1 MSGVSGSGRRL
12 PNPVWVLWPLGGL
25 LAAYL
30 LVPIGYFFLRLITA
44 PPSELLVPGLW
55 SAIATSLQTATIS
68 MIVIAILGVPL
79 AFVLARWKRSAVLG
93 FLIQLPLALPPLA
106 AGILLIYVIGDYTI
120 PGEIFHGNLVETPV
134 GIVLA
139 QTFVSAPFAIVSA
152 RSAFMAIDPALDD
165 VAATLGH
172 GPLARIWH
180 VWLRGAAGG
189 IGAGLTLSWLR
200 AFGEYGATSL
210 VAYYP
215 HTLPVF
221 IDVQFASTGLPTTV
235 SAVAASLLVPFVLI
249 SIAALIPRVPLR
261 RANARIPP
269 PRQPAPMPGPRVA
282 FSLDANR
289 GTFHLHEAL
298 TRGDRHLAVLGP
310 SGAGKTFT
318 LRLIAGLDRSP
329 GSEVRFDDRLV
340 SGLPAEARR
349 VGYVPQDSAL
359 LPGRTVWRQVLFG
372 VGADPGLA
380 AYWLQTLG
388 LSGLENRLPEQLSGG
403 QRRRVAIARAL
414 ATGPALL
421 LLDEPFTGLDTPVRA
436 QLRRELRALQR
447 ATQLSTILVTH
458 DAEEAATLADT
469 VLVIDQGGLA
479 QAGPQ
484 PEVYAHPASPLVA
497 RLLGIQN
504 VFTGEIAGPGR
515 IRSHGLLFRISG
527 STPPSGTRVTWSIRS
542 EAVRISTGGVAAEG
556 VAARVGDRIDL
567 GATCELELALSI
579 DLRCFARVPVAE
591 APEVGEQCRVMLDP
605 AAITVWPDQRG
616 PERGEEPASAEP
628 AGGRAVH

>member
-1 MSGVSGSGRRL
+1 MSRAMLAGRRA
-12 PNPVWVLWPLGGL
+12 PNPAWPLWPLGAL

-30 LVPIGYFFLRLITA
+30 LVPIGYFFVRLVTS
-44 PPSELLVPGLW
+44 PPSQLNVPGLW
-55 SAIATSLQTATIS
+55 PAIATSLETATTS
-68 MIVIAILGVPL
+68 MLVIAVLGVPL
-79 AFVLARWKRSAVLG
+79 AFLLARWRRSAVLG

-120 PGEIFHGNLVETPV
+120 PGQIFHGALVQTPV

-139 QTFVSAPFAIVSA
+139 QTFVAAPFGIVSA
-152 RSAFMAIDPALDD
+152 RSAFLAIDPALDD

-172 GPLARIWH
+172 GALSRFWH

-210 VAYYP
+210 VAYFP

-249 SIAALIPRVPLR
+249 SVAALVPRIPLR
-261 RANARIPP
+261 RPGARV
-269 PRQPAPMPGPRVA
+269 PATRRPASTPGPCVA
-282 FSLDANR
+282 FSLDARR
-289 GTFHLHEAL
+289 GSFHLRAAL
-298 TRGDRHLAVLGP
+298 AGGDRHLALLGP

-318 LRLIAGLDRSP
+318 LRLIAGLDRGP
-329 GSEVRFDDRLV
+329 GSDVRFDDRLV
-340 SGLPAEARR
+340 SALPAEARR

-359 LPGRTVWRQVLFG
+359 LPGRTVWRQLLFG
-372 VGADPGLA
+372 VGADPALA
-380 AYWLQTLG
+380 AHWLHTLG
-388 LSGLENRLPEQLSGG
+388 LAGLEDRLPEQLSGG

-414 ATGPALL
+414 ATAPTLL
-421 LLDEPFTGLDTPVRA
+421 LLDEPFTGLDAPVRA

-469 VLVIDQGGLA
+469 VLVVDHGRVA
-479 QAGPQ
+479 QSGPQ
-484 PEVYAHPASPLVA
+484 PELYAHPGSPLVA

-504 VFTGEIAGPGR
+504 VFEGQVTAPGR
-515 IRSHGLLFRISG
+515 IRSRDLVLAVGGGTPAPGTAVTWGIRPEAIRIS
-527 STPPSGTRVTWSIRS
+527 PD
-542 EAVRISTGGVAAEG
+542 GVAA
-556 VAARVGDRIDL
+556 
-567 GATCELELALSI
+567 
-579 DLRCFARVPVAE
+579 
-591 APEVGEQCRVMLDP
+591 
-605 AAITVWPDQRG
+605 
-616 PERGEEPASAEP
+616 
-628 AGGRAVH
+628 

>member
-1 MSGVSGSGRRL
+1 MSGTSTARRAA
-12 PNPVWVLWPLGGL
+12 NPAWVLWPLGGL

-30 LVPIGYFFLRLITA
+30 LVPIGYFFLRLVTA
-44 PPSELLVPGLW
+44 PPAQLLVPGLW
-55 SAIATSLQTATIS
+55 SAIATSLETATVS

-79 AFVLARWKRSAVLG
+79 AFVLARRRRSAVLG

-106 AGILLIYVIGDYTI
+106 AGILLIYVLGDYTI
-120 PGEIFHGNLVETPV
+120 PGRIFHGNLVETPV

-139 QTFVSAPFAIVSA
+139 QTFVAAPFAIVSS
-152 RSAFMAIDPALDD
+152 RSAFMAVDPSLDD

-172 GPLARIWH
+172 GPLARFWH

-189 IGAGLTLSWLR
+189 IAAGLTLSWLR

-249 SIAALIPRVPLR
+249 SVAALMPRIPLR
-261 RANARIPP
+261 RRR
-269 PRQPAPMPGPRVA
+269 PRLPAPRPPAPTPGPRVA
-282 FSLDANR
+282 FSLDAAR
-289 GTFHLHEAL
+289 GSFHLREAL
-298 TRGDRHLAVLGP
+298 ARGDRHLAVLGP

-318 LRLIAGLDRSP
+318 LRLIAGLDRGP
-329 GSEVRFDDRLV
+329 GSEVRFGDRVV

-380 AYWLQTLG
+380 VWWLQTLG
-388 LSGLENRLPEQLSGG
+388 LSGLEDRLPEQLSGG

-414 ATGPALL
+414 ATSPGLL
-421 LLDEPFTGLDTPVRA
+421 LLDEPFTGLDAPVRV
-436 QLRRELRALQR
+436 QLRRELRGLQR
-447 ATQLSTILVTH
+447 ATQLSTIVVTH
-458 DAEEAATLADT
+458 DAEEAAALADT

-479 QAGPQ
+479 QVGAQ
-484 PEVYAHPASPLVA
+484 AEVYAHPASPLVA

-504 VFTGEIAGPGR
+504 VFKGEVVEPGR
-515 IRSHGLLFRISG
+515 IRSHALVLAVAGP
-527 STPPSGTRVTWSIRS
+527 TPPPGTPVSWSIRA
-542 EAVRISTGGVAAEG
+542 EAVQVSRQGLG
-556 VAARVGDRIDL
+556 ARVTDRIDL
-567 GATCELELALSI
+567 GASTELELDLSGG
-579 DLRCFARVPVAE
+579 LRCFARVPAAE
-591 APEVGEQCRVMLDP
+591 APEVGQRCEVVLDP
-605 AAITVWPDQRG
+605 AAITVWPEGVG
-616 PERGEEPASAEP
+616 PDRPPEPASAAPAEP
-628 AGGRAVH
+628 AVGGVAR

>member
-1 MSGVSGSGRRL
+1 MRRSLWGRRT
-12 PNPVWVLWPLGGL
+12 PDPGWGLWPLGGL

-30 LVPIGYFFLRLITA
+30 LVPIGYFFLRLVTS
-44 PPSELLVPGLW
+44 PPSQLDVPGLW
-55 SAIATSLQTATIS
+55 PAIATSLETATVS
-68 MIVIAILGVPL
+68 MLVIALLGVPL
-79 AFVLARWKRSAVLG
+79 AFLLARWRRSAVLG

-106 AGILLIYVIGDYTI
+106 AGILLIYVVGDYTI
-120 PGEIFHGNLVETPV
+120 PGEIFHDTLVQTPV

-139 QTFVSAPFAIVSA
+139 QTFVSSPFGIVSA
-152 RSAFMAIDPALDD
+152 RSAFLAVDPALDD

-172 GPLARIWH
+172 GALSRFWH

-210 VAYYP
+210 IAYYP

-249 SIAALIPRVPLR
+249 AAAALVPRIPLR
-261 RANARIPP
+261 RRPP
-269 PRQPAPMPGPRVA
+269 PIPTPREPVPEPGPRVA
-282 FSLDANR
+282 FDLDARR
-289 GTFHLHEAL
+289 GSFQLRAAL
-298 TRGDRHLAVLGP
+298 APGDRHLAVLGP

-329 GSEVRFDDRLV
+329 ASEIRFDDREV
-340 SGLPAEARR
+340 SSLPAEARR

-380 AYWLQTLG
+380 AHWLRTLG
-388 LSGLENRLPEQLSGG
+388 LAGLEDRLPDQLSGG

-421 LLDEPFTGLDTPVRA
+421 LLDEPFTGLDAPVRA

-447 ATQLSTILVTH
+447 ATQISTVLVTH
-458 DAEEAATLADT
+458 DAEEAASLAGT
-469 VLVIDQGGLA
+469 VLVIDRGRVA
-479 QAGPQ
+479 QAGAQ
-484 PEVYAHPASPLVA
+484 PDVYAHPASPQVA

-504 VFTGEIAGPGR
+504 VFGGEVAEPGR
-515 IRSHGLLFRISG
+515 IRSRSATVAVRGALPA
-527 STPPSGTRVTWSIRS
+527 TGTAVTWSIRPEAIGIS
-542 EAVRISTGGVAAEG
+542 EEG
-556 VAARVGDRIDL
+556 IVARVNDRVDL
-567 GATCELELALSI
+567 GAISELDLDLGG
-579 DLRCFARVPVAE
+579 LRCFARVAAAG
-591 APEVGEQCRVMLDP
+591 APPVGERCRVVLDP
-605 AAITVWPDQRG
+605 AAITVWSEG
-616 PERGEEPASAEP
+616 PARRPQAMTMVAP
-628 AGGRAVH
+628 W